1 MLYITDGSSFV
12 WGLGVGMMYMMSAGK
27 AEISKL
33 NTSMDETAKVVQELK
48 TELYKRK
55 SSRNL
60 QVSSFSSEA
69 DTSPKKIRGKHTAQV
84 LAKSSTGNQ
93 DPNEINISS
102 LPVIDDGEY
111 ASSVLTEEPRPE
123 VLEMDQLEAEL
134 ESELQKLPCC
144 ATDAPD
150 CEEIRPDLG
159 DTREVSAKGFHEL
172 GGQNSNSYQF
182 HGVLPAELDQKLCHV
197 LIEQQ
202 ENQIVD
208 LESELHLAQ
217 SKLHEKE
224 AELQA
229 LKDCV
234 KCLTEFSLST
244 VSGNVS

>member
-1 MLYITDGSSFV
+1 M
-12 WGLGVGMMYMMSAGK
+12 
-27 AEISKL
+27 
-33 NTSMDETAKVVQELK
+33 Q
-48 TELYKRK
+48 
-55 SSRNL
+55 
-60 QVSSFSSEA
+60 
-69 DTSPKKIRGKHTAQV
+69 
-84 LAKSSTGNQ
+84 
-93 DPNEINISS
+93 
-102 LPVIDDGEY
+102 
-111 ASSVLTEEPRPE
+111 
-123 VLEMDQLEAEL
+123 
-134 ESELQKLPCC
+134 
-144 ATDAPD
+144 
-150 CEEIRPDLG
+150 
-159 DTREVSAKGFHEL
+159 TREVSAKGFHEL

-234 KCLTEFSLST
+234 KRLTEFSLST

>member
-1 MLYITDGSSFV
+1 M
-12 WGLGVGMMYMMSAGK
+12 
-27 AEISKL
+27 
-33 NTSMDETAKVVQELK
+33 Q
-48 TELYKRK
+48 
-55 SSRNL
+55 
-60 QVSSFSSEA
+60 
-69 DTSPKKIRGKHTAQV
+69 
-84 LAKSSTGNQ
+84 
-93 DPNEINISS
+93 
-102 LPVIDDGEY
+102 
-111 ASSVLTEEPRPE
+111 
-123 VLEMDQLEAEL
+123 
-134 ESELQKLPCC
+134 
-144 ATDAPD
+144 
-150 CEEIRPDLG
+150 
-159 DTREVSAKGFHEL
+159 TREVSAKGWFHEPE
-172 GGQNSNSYQF
+172 GQNSNSYQF